1 MIKEI
6 REKNRL
12 LTKIE
17 LCEYLNVSLGMID
30 NLMKNGKIK
39 YIKIGKSVRFENE
52 EIDRLLKIQS
62 RGGLKL
68 INRDIL
74 NRIV

>member
-1 MIKEI
+1 
-6 REKNRL
+6 
-12 LTKIE
+12 
-17 LCEYLNVSLGMID
+17 MID

>member
-1 MIKEI
+1 MD
-6 REKNRL
+6 NMNSGRL
-12 LTKIE
+12 ITKSE

-30 NLMKNGKIK
+30 NLMKDGKVK
-39 YIKIGKSVRFENE
+39 YVKIGKSVRFEQS

-68 INRDIL
+68 VSKDIINKIE
-74 NRIV
+74 I